1 MPLKMCHNH
10 NTVFW
15 FVNLPT
21 CFGHSEGQENKSK
34 KQTKQQQQKTP
45 TKNARIVASMFS
57 SQTKNLNTKTVTRNA
72 KFNMTLQKYA
82 NFQGK
87 PSFQSDKTT
96 VNKPLNDDK

>member
-1 MPLKMCHNH
+1 MPLEMCHNH

-15 FVNLPT
+15 SVNLPT
-21 CFGHSEGQENKSK
+21 CFSHSEGQENKSK
-34 KQTKQQQQKTP
+34 KQTKQQQ
-45 TKNARIVASMFS
+45 KNARIVASMFS
-57 SQTKNLNTKTVTRNA
+57 SQTKNLNTKTVTMNA

-96 VNKPLNDDK
+96 VNKPLNGDK